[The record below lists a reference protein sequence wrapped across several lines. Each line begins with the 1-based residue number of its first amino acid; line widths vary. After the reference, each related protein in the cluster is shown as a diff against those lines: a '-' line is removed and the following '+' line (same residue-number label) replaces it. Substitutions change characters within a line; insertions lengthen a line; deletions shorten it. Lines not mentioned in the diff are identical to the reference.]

1 MLGSPDNGVPVL
13 KTEDARKRRL
23 VMPLFIAAL
32 AGLLVLGLVW
42 NRGNDSQIRG
52 AGSTLAAP
60 LIDRSAISYRNAF
73 SADNPERP
81 DQTGRDWVM
90 DGNGFSYEPVG
101 SLGGIMRLDDPEVDF
116 AVSDYPLSLQTI
128 NDKKLG
134 QFPIAA
140 GSIALVHDLDLDGK
154 ALKLEAETVANIYLG
169 KIKTWNDPKI
179 AALNPGVTLPDQ
191 EITPVHR
198 SDGSGS
204 TEGFT
209 KWLVRT
215 VPAWKDGPGS
225 GPQITWPEGIGKAAE
240 RSGGAIDA
248 VKKTKGALTYAEP
261 GQAKSAGLQVA
272 QVKNGANEFVAPDAA
287 GMAAALK
294 GTDWA
299 STDHFTKLAAK
310 PDAKGAYPLTVPIYV
325 ALKREP
331 QQKTDGRRSL
341 AYLMYVMNKFDGSAA
356 KLGYLPLPAE
366 GASEVS
372 KYISE
377 TFPHAPSVN

>member
-13 KTEDARKRRL
+13 KTDDARRRRL
-23 VMPLFIAAL
+23 IMPLFIAAL
-32 AGLLVLGLVW
+32 AALLVLGLVW
-42 NRGNDSQIRG
+42 NRGQDSQIRG

-60 LIDRSAISYRNAF
+60 LIDRSAITYRNAF

-81 DQTGRDWVM
+81 DQTGGDWVM
-90 DGNGFSYEPVG
+90 DGSGFSYEPVG

-116 AVSDYPLSLQTI
+116 AVSDYPLTLDTI
-128 NDKKLG
+128 DSKKLG

-140 GSIALVHDLDLDGK
+140 GSIALVHDLDLGGK
-154 ALKLEAETVANIYLG
+154 PLKLDAQIVANIYLG
-169 KIKTWNDPKI
+169 KITSWNDKQL
-179 AALNPGVTLPDQ
+179 AALNPGVTLPNLP
-191 EITPVHR
+191 ITPVHR

-204 TEGFT
+204 TEGLT
-209 KWLVRT
+209 KWLTRE

-225 GPQITWPEGIGKAAE
+225 GAQITWPEGVGKAEE
-240 RSGGAIDA
+240 RSGGVIGL
-248 VKKTKGALTYAEP
+248 VKQTKGALTYAEP

-272 QVKNGANEFVAPDAA
+272 QVRNGADEFIAPDAA

-331 QQKTDGRRSL
+331 QQKTDGKRSL
-341 AYLMYVMNKFDGSAA
+341 AYLMYVINKFDSSAS

-366 GASEVS
+366 GAAEVS
-372 KYISE
+372 KYVAE
-377 TFPHAPSVN
+377 TFPHAPATN